1 MSEKGVPLYSANFVE
16 GVPLPGLEPGV
27 IPGVETTICVATRM
41 DRNDYD
47 LSFAKLDG
55 MPAIAVIN
63 RKSGL
68 VTHVPMTNVRSFVV
82 LSEAHERVLTD
93 PKRKASAVGLVRSLV

>member
-1 MSEKGVPLYSANFVE
+1 MYRSTAPTSSVAVLLGLPEK
-16 GVPLPGLEPGV
+16 PGV
-27 IPGVETTICVATRM
+27 IPGVETTICGATRM

-47 LSFAKLDG
+47 LSFAKLEG

-68 VTHVPMTNVRSFVV
+68 VGHTCPMTNVRSFVV